1 MGQDFSNKRI
11 LLLLPE
17 AFGRPG
23 GIQMFCRA
31 LSMAAGR
38 WAKREGASVSAVVLN
53 DGSEPDARYVN
64 GGFDCFAHAGRSKTK
79 FVGNYLRLL
88 TGARYDL
95 VVSAHVS
102 LAPLALLARARGRRV
117 RTAVIAYGVEVW
129 RPLSAAQRAALRRAD
144 AVLSISD
151 YTSEELSKWGGVE
164 AGKIRLFPCTLDPFW
179 EVEETASAAGAPP
192 AGSHAPVILS
202 VVRME
207 KEDRYKGIDSVI
219 ESLPMVVREMGAVD
233 YRVVG
238 RGADVPRLKALADRL
253 GVARY
258 VTFAG
263 GLGDLELRDE
273 YRRCS
278 LFVMPS
284 EKEGFGI
291 VFLEAMAYGKAVVGG
306 AHGGTPSVVADGLTG
321 LLVKRS
327 DTAGLALALV
337 RLLGDSSLRERM
349 GRAGRERLLAEFTFD
364 KFESNLDEFLRS
376 SLSQKAHKAD
386 LAH

>member
-1 MGQDFSNKRI
+1 MTEQDFSGKRI

-38 WAKREGASVSAVVLN
+38 WAKREGATISAVVLN
-53 DGSEPDARYVN
+53 DASEPDARYVN
-64 GGFDCFAHAGRSKTK
+64 GGFDRFALAGRSKMK
-79 FVGNYLRLL
+79 FVTNYLRLL
-88 TGARYDL
+88 AGARHDL

-102 LAPLALLARARGRRV
+102 LAPLALLARALRRDV

-129 RPLSAAQRAALRRAD
+129 RPLSVAQRAALRRAD

-151 YTSEELSKWGGVE
+151 YTTAELLRWGGVR
-164 AGKIRLFPCTLDPFW
+164 ADKTRLLPCSLDPFW
-179 EVEETASAAGAPP
+179 EVETEAAPASDAAT
-192 AGSHAPVILS
+192 SVPVMLS

-219 ESLPMVVREMGAVD
+219 ESLPAVVSEIGAVD

-238 RGADVPRLKALADRL
+238 RGADVPRLKALAAEL
-253 GVARY
+253 NVARY
-258 VTFAG
+258 VTFTGA
-263 GLGDLELRDE
+263 LGAEELRE
-273 YRRCS
+273 QYRRCS

-291 VFLEAMAYGKAVVGG
+291 VFLEAMAHSKAVVGG
-306 AHGGTPSVVADGLTG
+306 AHGGTPSVVRDGETG

-327 DTAGLALALV
+327 DTAAIARALV
-337 RLLGDSSLRERM
+337 RLLRDPALRERM
-349 GRAGRERLLAEFTFD
+349 GRAGRERLLCEFTFD
-364 KFESNLDEFLRS
+364 KFESNLDGVFRS
-376 SLSQKAHKAD
+376 CLSH
-386 LAH
+386 

>member
-1 MGQDFSNKRI
+1 MKQEFSGKRI

-38 WAKREGASVSAVVLN
+38 WAKREGATVSAVVLN
-53 DGSEPDARYVN
+53 DDAAPDARYVN
-64 GGFDCFAHAGRSKTK
+64 GGFDCFAHAARSKAR
-79 FVGNYLRLL
+79 FVGSYLRLL

-102 LAPLALLARARGRRV
+102 LAPLALLARARGRKV

-129 RPLSAAQRAALRRAD
+129 RPLSAAQRAALRQAD

-151 YTSEELSKWGGVE
+151 YTSEELSRWGGVE

-179 EVEETASAAGAPP
+179 EVEGAAASAGAPP
-192 AGSHAPVILS
+192 ARPPAPVLLS

-207 KEDRYKGIDSVI
+207 KGDRYKGIDSVI
-219 ESLPMVVREMGAVD
+219 ESLPAVLREVGAVD

-238 RGADVPRLKALADRL
+238 RGADVPRLKELAKEL
-253 GVARY
+253 GVARH

-263 GLGDLELRDE
+263 GLGDRELRDE

-291 VFLEAMAYGKAVVGG
+291 VFLEAMAHGKAVVGG
-306 AHGGTPSVVADGLTG
+306 AHGGTPSVVADGRTG
-321 LLVKRS
+321 LLVKRT
-327 DTAGLALALV
+327 DTVGLARALV
-337 RLLGDSSLRERM
+337 RLLGDSALRERM
-349 GRAGRERLLAEFTFD
+349 GRAGRERLLSEFTFD
-364 KFESNLDEFLRS
+364 KFENNLDEFFRS
-376 SLSQKAHKAD
+376 SL
-386 LAH
+386 